1 MMNKIGIYPGTFDP
15 MTYGHMDIVKRSLK
29 IVDNL
34 VIAVANNI
42 NKDSLFSVQER
53 INIIKSDIS
62 SVNELNS
69 KINVTELSGLLTTFA
84 KDQNATC
91 IIRGL
96 RAVSDFE
103 YEFQMTGMNYQLNPD
118 IETIF
123 LMTSE
128 KNSFIS
134 SNFVKE
140 VHKLGGDVSNFVSK
154 NTLEQLN
161 KKLLVNHLRLQYLNY
176 IEYKFD
182 GPLAQLVEQFPFK
195 EWVAG
200 SNPAGLTIQNEKSKN

>member
-1 MMNKIGIYPGTFDP
+1 MSKIGIYPGTFDP
-15 MTYGHMDIVKRSLK
+15 MTTGHMDIINRSLK
-29 IVDNL
+29 IVDKL
-34 VIAVANNI
+34 VIAVAKNI
-42 NKDSLFSVQER
+42 NKDSLFNVKDR
-53 INIIKSDIS
+53 IKIINDDIS
-62 SVNELNS
+62 SLNHINS
-69 KINVTELSGLLTTFA
+69 KIKVTELSGLLTTFA
-84 KDQNATC
+84 KIENATC

-140 VHKLGGDVSNFVSK
+140 VHRLGGDVSNFVSK
-154 NTLEQLN
+154 NTLNELN
-161 KKLLVNHLRLQYLNY
+161 KKN
-176 IEYKFD
+176 
-182 GPLAQLVEQFPFK
+182 
-195 EWVAG
+195 
-200 SNPAGLTIQNEKSKN
+200 S

>member
-1 MMNKIGIYPGTFDP
+1 MIIALYPGTFDP
-15 MTYGHMDIVKRSLK
+15 ITKGHLDIIKRSVKFVEKL
-29 IVDNL
+29 I
-34 VIAVANNI
+34 IAVSENNE
-42 NKDSLFSVQER
+42 KKTLFTSNER
-53 INIIKSDIS
+53 VEMIKKVLIAENIK
-62 SVNELNS
+62 
-69 KINVTELSGLLTTFA
+69 NVEVTSFKGLLMNFA
-84 KDQNATC
+84 KKNNAS
-91 IIRGL
+91 IVIRGL

-140 VHKLGGDVSNFVSK
+140 VHKLGGDGAMFVSK

-161 KKLLVNHLRLQYLNY
+161 KKN
-176 IEYKFD
+176 
-182 GPLAQLVEQFPFK
+182 
-195 EWVAG
+195 
-200 SNPAGLTIQNEKSKN
+200 S

>member
-1 MMNKIGIYPGTFDP
+1 MSRIGIYPGTFDP
-15 MTYGHMDIVKRSLK
+15 MTNGHMDIIKRSLK

-34 VIAVANNI
+34 VIAVAINI
-42 NKDSLFSVQER
+42 NKESLFNIDER
-53 INIIKSDIS
+53 IDIINNDIRS
-62 SVNELNS
+62 FNDINS
-69 KINVTELSGLLTTFA
+69 KIKVTKLAGLLTTFA
-84 KDQNATC
+84 KTQNASC

-154 NTLEQLN
+154 NTLNELN
-161 KKLLVNHLRLQYLNY
+161 KKN
-176 IEYKFD
+176 
-182 GPLAQLVEQFPFK
+182 
-195 EWVAG
+195 
-200 SNPAGLTIQNEKSKN
+200 S

>member
-1 MMNKIGIYPGTFDP
+1 MIKIGIYPGTFDP
-15 MTYGHMDIVKRSLK
+15 LTTGHMDIVRRSLK

-34 VIAVANNI
+34 IIAVANNV
-42 NKDSLFSVQER
+42 NKDSLLNINER
-53 INIIKSDIS
+53 IDIINNDINI
-62 SVNELNS
+62 LTGLQS
-69 KINVTELSGLLTTFA
+69 KIKVIELSGLLTNFA
-84 KDQNATC
+84 ESNNATC

-103 YEFQMTGMNYQLNPD
+103 YEFQMTGMNYQLNPN

-140 VHKLGGDVSNFVSK
+140 VHKLGGDVSHFVSS
-154 NTLEQLN
+154 NTLNVLN
-161 KKLLVNHLRLQYLNY
+161 KKN
-176 IEYKFD
+176 I
-182 GPLAQLVEQFPFK
+182 
-195 EWVAG
+195 
-200 SNPAGLTIQNEKSKN
+200 

>member
-1 MMNKIGIYPGTFDP
+1 
-15 MTYGHMDIVKRSLK
+15 MDIIERSLK
-29 IVDNL
+29 IVDSL

-161 KKLLVNHLRLQYLNY
+161 KKN
-176 IEYKFD
+176 
-182 GPLAQLVEQFPFK
+182 
-195 EWVAG
+195 
-200 SNPAGLTIQNEKSKN
+200 S

>member
-1 MMNKIGIYPGTFDP
+1 MSDRTGIYPGTFDP
-15 MTYGHMDIVKRSLK
+15 VTNGHMDIINRAASVVDYL
-29 IVDNL
+29 IVG
-34 VIAVANNI
+34 VAI
-42 NKDSLFSVQER
+42 NAGKGPLFSVDER
-53 INIIKSDIS
+53 VEMVAGEIEETLGNHQCVVKVQSFD
-62 SVNELNS
+62 
-69 KINVTELSGLLTTFA
+69 GLLTDFA
-84 KDQNATC
+84 ANCGASL
-91 IIRGL
+91 IFRGL

-154 NTLEQLN
+154 NTLDELN
-161 KKLLVNHLRLQYLNY
+161 KKN
-176 IEYKFD
+176 
-182 GPLAQLVEQFPFK
+182 
-195 EWVAG
+195 
-200 SNPAGLTIQNEKSKN
+200 S

>member
-1 MMNKIGIYPGTFDP
+1 MSKIGIYPGTFDP
-15 MTYGHMDIVKRSLK
+15 MTNGHMDIIKRSLK
-29 IVDNL
+29 IVDHL
-34 VIAVANNI
+34 VIAVAKNLNKNSLFNVIERIDIVKNDISLINNI
-42 NKDSLFSVQER
+42 N
-53 INIIKSDIS
+53 
-62 SVNELNS
+62 S
-69 KINVTELSGLLTTFA
+69 KIKVTELSGLLTTFA
-84 KDQNATC
+84 KNQNATC

-140 VHKLGGDVSNFVSK
+140 VHKLGGDVSNFVSN
-154 NTLEQLN
+154 NTLNILN
-161 KKLLVNHLRLQYLNY
+161 KKN
-176 IEYKFD
+176 
-182 GPLAQLVEQFPFK
+182 
-195 EWVAG
+195 
-200 SNPAGLTIQNEKSKN
+200 T